1 MAKKKETVGQG
12 VIALEGRETIMYEF
26 IDELRAISKKFD
38 KRIEENEI
46 HHQAVMRE
54 SEDRFKQNEEG
65 LNETRALIRSV
76 NIWHSDSQKR
86 IAQNE
91 KQLLKQDERI
101 SQNEVELSLMRKMQ
115 ETMNERLIRLE
126 DRKNGSHKK

>member
-1 MAKKKETVGQG
+1 MAKKKETMGQR

-26 IDELRAISKKFD
+26 IDELRAISRKFD

-46 HHQAVMRE
+46 QHQARMRE
-54 SEDRFKQNEEG
+54 SDERVRMNEEG
-65 LNETRALIRSV
+65 VNETRALIRAV
-76 NIWHSDSQKR
+76 NTLHSDSQKR

-101 SQNEVELSLMRKMQ
+101 SQNEVEITLMRKLQ